1 MKQIIIPI
9 DFSDNAWNALFTAL
23 KLYART
29 NCKFLLLN
37 AYEPRAADL
46 LGNKNKERLAV
57 LYESMDTN
65 ANTELDKVLQYLSKN
80 HSNDMHHFEKM
91 AVSDD
96 LLESLKGLLL
106 KRDID
111 LIVMGTQGASGAIGV
126 FIGSNT
132 VQVLRKVRNC
142 PVLAVPESYNFQALK
157 KVVFPTDFTRHFDP
171 GELQPLLELLED
183 WKAELMVLY
192 LASGNE
198 LDDEQQA
205 VKKLLIEKLQGLQHS
220 FYQED
225 LTSDLS
231 AAFAKYARGEGADM
245 IALVHYKHSFMEQ
258 LTREPVISHV
268 AFSSRIPFLVLPDVS

>member
-1 MKQIIIPI
+1 MKQIIISI
-9 DFSDNAWNALFTAL
+9 DFSENAWNALFTAL

-46 LGNKNKERLAV
+46 IGNKNKERLAV
-57 LYESMDTN
+57 LYESMDTHAN
-65 ANTELDKVLQYLSKN
+65 AELDKILRYLSKN
-80 HSNDMHHFEKM
+80 HSNDLHHFEKM

-96 LLESLKGLLL
+96 LLESLMELLL
-106 KRDID
+106 KREID
-111 LIVMGTQGASGAIGV
+111 LIVMGTQGASGVQGV

-132 VQVLRKVRNC
+132 VWVLRKVRNC

-157 KVVFPTDFTRHFDP
+157 KVVLPTDFTRHFDP
-171 GELQPLLELLED
+171 GKLQPLLELLQD

-192 LASGNE
+192 LASGNQLNE
-198 LDDEQQA
+198 EQRA
-205 VKKLLIEKLQGLQHS
+205 VKKLLIEKLQGLHHS

-231 AAFAKYARGEGADM
+231 AAFAKYAREEGADM